1 MNATIIDSQNKQI
14 CDRIRPL
21 LTWHFCAKKTKLQ
34 EAGKVTVFFYFYFPF
49 WYKHSLTFILLYNSA
64 NKAKLF

>member
-21 LTWHFCAKKTKLQ
+21 LTWHFCAKKNQGTGSRK
-34 EAGKVTVFFYFYFPF
+34 GYSFFSMSIFLFVVQPF
-49 WYKHSLTFILLYNSA
+49 LDTFMLLYNPA
-64 NKAKLF
+64 NM